1 MLNMRI
7 NGLFLGALCLGVFL
21 SGTGISL
28 QAETVYGVDATQIV
42 SVNTTTRATTLLF
55 DLSTWAPGG
64 IAWSGQPNELAYDAF
79 AHNLIFSETNGS
91 RIGIFNTSSLT
102 ASILMDIDTFSSVT
116 SVVSGGTV
124 DGNMGGGAFF
134 YNDSYYFTVEDI
146 DGTGSQHSRLFRA
159 NLNTAHTAITTI
171 GLVTFGGGNP
181 FLGDFGDMA
190 ALNNGTVYGSSTRTG
205 TSTGVMYGFWSFN
218 IENPAAG
225 FTTINT
231 GTGSSQLAFSVSGS
245 TLFASQFSS
254 GTLGTINLAT
264 GTFTSSGSLS
274 GAATGL
280 TDLTQAFSPVP
291 EPSSALLLV
300 AAIILFFRRRSD
312 AVSRIKITR

>member
-1 MLNMRI
+1 MSNWGSSIRI
-7 NGLFLGALCLGVFL
+7 VCICAFLTGWGA
-21 SGTGISL
+21 SL
-28 QAETVYGVDATQIV
+28 HAETIYAVDATQIL
-42 SVNTTTRATTLLF
+42 SVNSTTRVTTQLF

-64 IAWSGQPNELAYDAF
+64 IAWSGQANELAYDAF

-91 RIGIFNTSSLT
+91 RIGIFNTSTLT
-102 ASILMDIDTFSSVT
+102 ASVLMDLDTFTSVT

-134 YNDSYYFTVEDI
+134 YNNSYYFTVEDV
-146 DGTGSQHSRLFRA
+146 DGAGAQHSRLFRA
-159 NLNTAHTAITTI
+159 NLNTAHTAVTTI

-190 ALNNGTVYGSSTRTG
+190 VLTGGTVYGSSSG
-205 TSTGVMYGFWSFN
+205 SSSGIMDGFWRFN

-231 GTGSSQLAFSVSGS
+231 GTASSQLAFLLDGT
-245 TLFASQFSS
+245 TLLASQFSA
-254 GTLGTINLAT
+254 GNLGPINLTT
-264 GTFTSSGSLS
+264 GTFTSNGSLS
-274 GAATGL
+274 GASTGL
-280 TDLTQAFSPVP
+280 TDMTQAFSPVP

-300 AAIILFFRRRSD
+300 AAIMLFFRRRSD
-312 AVSRIKITR
+312 AVSRIKVTR